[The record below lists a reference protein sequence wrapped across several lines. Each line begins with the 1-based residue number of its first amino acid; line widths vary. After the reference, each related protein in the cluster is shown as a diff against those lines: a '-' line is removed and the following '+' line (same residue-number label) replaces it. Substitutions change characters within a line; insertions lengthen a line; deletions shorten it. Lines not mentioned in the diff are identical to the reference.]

1 MNSVGYG
8 YDVHRLVKGRKLVL
22 GGVEI
27 PCDRGLEGHS
37 DGDVLVHALIDAL
50 LGGSSLGDIGE
61 LFPDDDPQYKDI
73 SSILLLKKVKK
84 LIDKKNFGVY
94 NIDIVLVAEKPR
106 ISSYKVLMKE
116 ALAKVLKIDAERIN
130 IKATTTEGLGF
141 SGRGEGMAAH
151 AIATLFQLNGDSV
164 KIR

>member
-8 YDVHRLVKGRKLVL
+8 YDVHRLAKGRKLIL
-22 GGVEI
+22 GGIEI
-27 PCDRGLEGHS
+27 PCNRGLEGHS

-73 SSILLLKKVKK
+73 SSILLLEEVKK
-84 LIDKKNFGVY
+84 LIDKKNFVIY
-94 NIDIVLVAEKPR
+94 NVDIVLVAEKPK

-116 ALAKVLKIDAERIN
+116 ELARVLRIDAERIN

-151 AIATLFQLNGDSV
+151 AIASLFQLD
-164 KIR
+164 R